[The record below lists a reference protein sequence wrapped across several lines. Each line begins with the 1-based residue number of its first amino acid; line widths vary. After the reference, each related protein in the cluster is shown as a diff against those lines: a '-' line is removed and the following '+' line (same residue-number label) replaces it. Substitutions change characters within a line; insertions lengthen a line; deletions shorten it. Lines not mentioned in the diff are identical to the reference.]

1 MRALVLENLPK
12 GYVEGMD
19 YGMSSRNESHS
30 EKGLIEMTRATLVIG
45 MLAGAALIGCTR
57 DDAAS
62 TRGDSTTTANITV
75 AGTRIAAPHGGQPGE
90 WTHQAADYA
99 SSRFSALD
107 QITPA
112 NAKNLRAAWTFSTG
126 VLRGHEGSPLVVGT
140 TMYLV
145 TPFPNVSY
153 ALDLATEGQPLKWKV
168 RPENSQ
174 TAVGLACCDVVNRGA
189 AFADGRIFYNL
200 LDGHTVAVDVA
211 TGTLL
216 WRTQMGNLA
225 RGETMT
231 MAPIVVKGKV
241 IVGSS
246 GGEMGVR
253 GWIAAIDAVSGKEV
267 WRAYNI
273 GPDADIKVGPR
284 FKPFYN
290 ADKSANQ
297 GATSWPGNTWQQGG
311 ATVWGWLSYDPELNL
326 VYHGT
331 SNPGPWNGKQRPG
344 DNKWSAAIIA
354 RDADTGEMI
363 WAFQPTPHDV
373 WDYDAVNENILV
385 DLPIGGKTRKALVHF
400 DRNGFAYTMDR
411 ATGEVI
417 LAKPF
422 VPMNWSTGV
431 DLKTGRPQI
440 NPEKEPYQGKKVL
453 DICPSLEGGKNQQPA
468 AFSPVTGLFYVP
480 TNNLCMDFEA
490 REVSYIPGT
499 PYIGGIAP
507 EKAGPGGYR
516 GEFIAW
522 DATTGR
528 KVWGIKE
535 PYPVWGGALATKGDV
550 VFYGTL
556 DGWFKAV
563 NGRTGALLWKFKVG
577 SGIVGN
583 PITYLG
589 PDGKQYVAIY
599 SGIGGDMGLL
609 IAGDV
614 ASNLPY
620 DVRDRGS
627 TLPDLARWTSWGGML
642 FVFSL

>member
-1 MRALVLENLPK
+1 M
-12 GYVEGMD
+12 
-19 YGMSSRNESHS
+19 HS
-30 EKGLIEMTRATLVIG
+30 YLLIYPVAILLLSACG
-45 MLAGAALIGCTR
+45 N
-57 DDAAS
+57 DAARS
-62 TRGDSTTTANITV
+62 PDTSSV
-75 AGTRIAAPHGGQPGE
+75 AGSTVTGARIAAPRSGPAGE
-90 WTHQAADYA
+90 WNVPAGDNS
-99 SSRFSALD
+99 SSRYSELD
-107 QITPA
+107 QITVA
-112 NAKNLRAAWTFSTG
+112 NARNLHAAWTFSTG
-126 VLRGHEGSPLVVGT
+126 VLRGHEGQPLVVGN

-145 TPFPNVSY
+145 TPYPNVSY

-168 RPENSQ
+168 RPENAQ
-174 TAVGLACCDVVNRGA
+174 AAVGLACCDVVNRGA
-189 AFADGRIFYNL
+189 AYASGRIFYNL

-211 TGTLL
+211 TGKLL

-225 RGETMT
+225 KGETMT
-231 MAPIVVKGKV
+231 MAPLAVKGKV

-253 GWIAAIDAVSGKEV
+253 GWIAAIDQVSGKEV

-273 GPDADIKVGPR
+273 GPDADIKVGAR
-284 FKPFYN
+284 FKPFYGK
-290 ADKSANQ
+290 ADTSANQ
-297 GATSWPGNTWQQGG
+297 GATSWPANTWQQGG

-354 RDADTGEMI
+354 RDADTGEMV

-373 WDYDAVNENILV
+373 WDYDAVNENILA
-385 DLPIGGKTRKALVHF
+385 DLPIAGKTRKALVHF

-417 LAKPF
+417 LAKPY

-431 DLKTGRPQI
+431 DLATGRPTL
-440 NPEKEPYQGKKVL
+440 NPEKVPFQGKKVSF
-453 DICPSLEGGKNQQPA
+453 ICPSLEGGKNQQPA
-468 AFSPVTGLFYVP
+468 AFSPATGLFYVP

-499 PYIGGIAP
+499 PYIGGNAP
-507 EKAGPGGYR
+507 EVAGPGGYK
-516 GEFIAW
+516 GEFMAW

-535 PYPVWGGALATKGDV
+535 PYPVWGGALATKGGV

-556 DGWFKAV
+556 DGWFKAADA
-563 NGRTGALLWKFKVG
+563 RTGAVLWKFKVG
-577 SGIVGN
+577 SGVVGN
-583 PITYLG
+583 PIAYTG
-589 PDGKQYVAIY
+589 PDGKQYIAIY
-599 SGIGGDMGLL
+599 AGIGGDMGLL

-614 ASNLPY
+614 AANLPY
-620 DVRDRGS
+620 DVRERGS